1 MSKLRRVYDAVK
13 TLGMRDGTIADMFGK
28 RGEVP
33 LYEDIEN
40 NKFYPLLI
48 TSGQIEGIKDLAK
61 DKNIPDIFSRQVER
75 MINRMEKDMMR
86 LKLNKDFDLDIN
98 NYLLKPQKVSEL
110 VVPNIP
116 VQVSNANPN
125 PNVINSGQIAQLNEG
140 LTRTENALLTDE
152 EKAIKLK
159 ERGMTA

>member
-1 MSKLRRVYDAVK
+1 
-13 TLGMRDGTIADMFGK
+13 MRDDKIEEMFGK

-48 TSGQIEGIKDLAK
+48 SSGQIEGIKDLAK
-61 DKNIPDIFSRQVER
+61 DKNIPDILNRQVER

-86 LKLNKDFDLDIN
+86 IKLNKDFDLDIN

-116 VQVSNANPN
+116 VQVSDANA
-125 PNVINSGQIAQLNEG
+125 
-140 LTRTENALLTDE
+140 
-152 EKAIKLK
+152 
-159 ERGMTA
+159 